1 MTLELPAPET
11 EWFDGAGSAL
21 FESAPDAM
29 VIADAN
35 GRIVRVNALAETL
48 FGWTRTEL
56 IGQPIEALLPER
68 LRHAH
73 VAHRSSYAGAART
86 RAMGMGLDLWA
97 RRRDGS
103 ELPVEIALSPIETP
117 RGRVVAAAIR
127 DITERRSVER
137 AARVAHERLLSAL
150 ESVQDAL
157 AIFDADDRLVLC
169 NSVYRRN
176 FPSSWA
182 GPVIGARFED
192 LLSSELEM
200 LDLGTETAEQHR
212 ARRLAYHRAPSGSF
226 EVRTRDGRSLRIVD
240 RITPEGGRVKMVYD
254 LTDDVRRASE
264 LDEARKS
271 AEAANDAKSEF
282 LRSMSHEL
290 RTPLNAVLGFA
301 QLIQRDP
308 SLGERP
314 KRLVDHVLK
323 GGEHLLRLIDDV
335 LDLARIEAGAVPLSL
350 EAVEV
355 TDVFDE
361 VITALRGLAEPRKM
375 SLLVD
380 PFAPIEAVPVVR
392 ADRTRLVQIVLNFLS
407 NAVKYGRP
415 GGTAR
420 LRARAEGGW
429 VRLSVVDDGPGIPRD
444 RQERLFQ
451 AFYRAGQETGPIEGT
466 GIGLALTKR
475 LAEMMHG
482 RVGFRSAEGEGSE
495 FWVELPIDR
504 TPELRTSQIPA
515 LRSESQP
522 ARGHTLLYVEDNPAN
537 LAFMDEVIRDLGV
550 GQLVTAPTGE
560 LGVELAESLAPAIV
574 IVDINLPGISG
585 YEVLRR
591 LRASPVTAH
600 TPVLALSASAMPR
613 DVKRAEEAGFARY
626 LTKPVRIDELAETL
640 ERLLPRAR

>member
-1 MTLELPAPET
+1 MTLEGPEPES
-11 EWFDGAGSAL
+11 EWFDGTGVAL

-29 VIADAN
+29 VITDPG
-35 GRIVRVNALAETL
+35 GRIVRVNSLAESL
-48 FGWTRTEL
+48 FGWARSEL
-56 IGQPIEALLPER
+56 LGQPIEVLLPER

-73 VAHRSSYAGAART
+73 VAHRSSYAGSART
-86 RAMGMGLDLWA
+86 RAMGMGRDLWA
-97 RRRDGS
+97 RRRDGT
-103 ELPVEIALSPIETP
+103 EFPVEIALSPIETP
-117 RGRVVAAAIR
+117 RGRLVVAAIR
-127 DITERRSVER
+127 DITERRAVER

-176 FPSSWA
+176 FPSTWS

-192 LLSSELEM
+192 LLASELEM
-200 LDLGTETAEQHR
+200 LELGSETAEQHR
-212 ARRLAYHRAPSGSF
+212 KRRLAYHRAPSGAF

-264 LDEARKS
+264 LDDARKS

-301 QLIQRDP
+301 QLIQRDA
-308 SLGERP
+308 SLAERP
-314 KRLVDHVLK
+314 RRLVEHVLK

-350 EAVEV
+350 EAVAVREV
-355 TDVFDE
+355 YDE
-361 VITALRGLAEPRKM
+361 VLPALRALAEPRKI
-375 SLLVD
+375 SLVID
-380 PFAPIEAVPVVR
+380 PFEPDRVPVVR

-407 NAVKYGRP
+407 NAVKYGKV
-415 GGTAR
+415 GGTAW
-420 LRARAEGGW
+420 LRTKVDGGW
-429 VRLSVVDDGPGIPRD
+429 VRLSVVDDGPGIPAD
-444 RQERLFQ
+444 RQERMFQ

-475 LAEMMHG
+475 LAEMMNS
-482 RVGFRSAEGEGSE
+482 RVGFRSTEGQGSE
-495 FWVELPIDR
+495 FWVELPIDV
-504 TPELRTSQIPA
+504 TPEMRTSQLPA
-515 LRSESQP
+515 VRSEAAL
-522 ARGHTLLYVEDNPAN
+522 ARSHTLLYVEDNPAN

-550 GQLVTAPTGE
+550 GKLVTAPTGE
-560 LGVELAESLAPAIV
+560 LGVQLAEALKPAIV

-591 LRASPVTAH
+591 LRAMSVTAG
-600 TPVLALSASAMPR
+600 TPVIALSASAMPR
-613 DVKRAEEAGFARY
+613 DIKRAEEAGFARY

-640 ERLLPRAR
+640 ERLLPRA